1 MSTMIEQML
10 HIYFKKSMKLEI
22 TRRELCAYFILN
34 WRSPNFAK
42 KVKF

>member
-22 TRRELCAYFILN
+22 RRRELCAYFIM
-34 WRSPNFAK
+34 
-42 KVKF
+42 